1 MLRLPSQQGVKALC
15 KCLRNPPRNPLH
27 ARYVHSEQAPYSGPP
42 GWATISRRLSSR
54 PSPLIYFANMR
65 DEEAR
70 ERNEFIDIH
79 DIGGVDPNTYD
90 VLLSDINDNMYDLM
104 LRKCDL
110 CNQHIPYWEVDSIGG
125 SVKWYIGKKLWQI
138 TPKNP

>member
-1 MLRLPSQQGVKALC
+1 
-15 KCLRNPPRNPLH
+15 
-27 ARYVHSEQAPYSGPP
+27 
-42 GWATISRRLSSR
+42 
-54 PSPLIYFANMR
+54 MR